1 MLWSLALLPMLA
13 GLLLFASGWQRRMG
27 LATTAVAVLGL
38 TLVLAILAARGGWTA
53 QWTWSDVLTLRAML
67 TPLSAVVAITVP
79 AIALPVLGY
88 AAVHEERPGLGRLVA
103 GLLFV
108 GYRWL
113 RGFNATE
120 DALKS
125 LRVFG
130 LHARNFLRSGEK
142 ES

>member
-1 MLWSLALLPMLA
+1 MGALGVVIALVLFARVPALLI
-13 GLLLFASGWQRRMG
+13 
-27 LATTAVAVLGL
+27 AV
-38 TLVLAILAARGGWTA
+38 
-53 QWTWSDVLTLRAML
+53 
-67 TPLSAVVAITVP
+67 
-79 AIALPVLGY
+79 
-88 AAVHEERPGLGRLVA
+88 LVA
-103 GLLFV
+103 GLLFA

-142 ES
+142 ETA

>member
-1 MLWSLALLPMLA
+1 MGALGVVVALV
-13 GLLLFASGWQRRMG
+13 LFAR
-27 LATTAVAVLGL
+27 APAVL
-38 TLVLAILAARGGWTA
+38 I
-53 QWTWSDVLTLRAML
+53 
-67 TPLSAVVAITVP
+67 AV
-79 AIALPVLGY
+79 
-88 AAVHEERPGLGRLVA
+88 LVA

-142 ES
+142 EV